1 MSVKVYSTPTCPFCT
16 MVKRYLKKNE
26 VSFLDVDVSIDREQ
40 AMDMIKKS
48 GQRGVPV
55 IDFDGEII
63 IGFDKKRLAELIS

>member
-40 AMDMIKKS
+40 AMNMIKRS

-63 IGFDKKRLAELIS
+63 IGFDKKRLAELIG